1 MNPIVKSIV
10 IAALANA
17 ASLAFAILVFSGF
30 TASWWWYLVAVLVF
44 TALNVGLK
52 EIVSLATPSL
62 IRVSTIAGGLVLT
75 FAALAL
81 TNVIVPDAHFHIE
94 GWGTWVGVTLI
105 VWAAGVAYGE
115 VDTKAPA
122 DVPGASL

>member
-1 MNPIVKSIV
+1 MNPLIKSIA
-10 IAALANA
+10 IALLANA
-17 ASLAFAILVFSGF
+17 ASLALAVLVFSGF
-30 TASWWWYLVAVLVF
+30 TTSIVWYVIAVIVF
-44 TALNVGLK
+44 TMLNVALR
-52 EIVSLATPSL
+52 EIAAIATPSL

-81 TNVIVPDAHFHIE
+81 TNVIVPDVHFNIE
-94 GWGTWVGVTLI
+94 GWGTWLGVTFI

-122 DVPGASL
+122 NVPGASV

>member
-1 MNPIVKSIV
+1 MNPIVKSIA

-44 TALNVGLK
+44 TALNVSLK

-94 GWGTWVGVTLI
+94 GWGTWVGVTFI

-122 DVPGASL
+122 DVPGAQA

>member
-1 MNPIVKSIV
+1 MNPLVKSIV

-17 ASLAFAILVFSGF
+17 ASLAIAILVFPGF
-30 TASWWWYLVAVLVF
+30 TAAWWWYLVAVLVF
-44 TALNVGLK
+44 TALNVVLK
-52 EIVSLATPSL
+52 EIASLVTPSL

-81 TNVIVPDAHFHIE
+81 TNVIVPNDHFHIE
-94 GWGTWVGVTLI
+94 GWGTWLGVTFI

-115 VDTKAPA
+115 VDSKAPA
-122 DVPGASL
+122 NVPGVPS

>member
-1 MNPIVKSIV
+1 MNPIVKSIS

-17 ASLAFAILVFSGF
+17 ASLAFAILIFSGF

-44 TALNVGLK
+44 TALNVALR
-52 EIVSLATPSL
+52 EIVSLVTPSL

-75 FAALAL
+75 FAALVL
-81 TNVIVPDAHFHIE
+81 TNFIVPAAHFHIE
-94 GWGTWVGVTLI
+94 GWGTWIGVTFI

-122 DVPGASL
+122 NVPGTSA